1 MGLLAHAVR
10 PSEPTLGRPP
20 FFFLPTP
27 GDVVPMVPNIVSCP
41 QVLSKRAFSPDVLYL
56 PILAKLSSAF
66 PDLKWFVECYL
77 ALV

>member
-1 MGLLAHAVR
+1 MSLLAHAVR
-10 PSEPTLGRPP
+10 LSGPTLSRPP

-27 GDVVPMVPNIVSCP
+27 GDVVPMVPNIDNCP
-41 QVLSKRAFSPDVLYL
+41 RVLSKRAFSPDVLYL
-56 PILAKLSSAF
+56 PILVKLSSAL